1 MLSFRP
7 HKTKPTN
14 RHIYANG
21 LKSVAPVQ
29 YERSTGY
36 DSNRIIT
43 SRYTWWNFVPLN
55 LYEQFHQVP
64 NFIFFCITF
73 LFIFASGA
81 TSIFALV
88 VPLAVSMS
96 ITMIKDAVYDIF
108 RHIQDR
114 RVNNKRFKI
123 LMFDIAGKRAY
134 WSERRSSSLR
144 VGQIVRCIPN
154 QEVPCDIVLLCSSEP
169 NREARLTTAN
179 LDGEVSVKTHYALA
193 KTHSVYSIVAAEYP
207 QQLRFDDVKQFAYL
221 ITEIDYEAPNTD
233 LNKFEG
239 NLVMPSKESP
249 GSHLN
254 YPISAENILLR
265 GTKLISTNY
274 VLGLVVYTGD
284 DTKLSMNSKKCTRKY
299 SSREERLNLVLAL
312 FFLAAIILC
321 VLFTVA
327 STLWNSYHETF
338 PWFIVSSNP
347 TRFSTVR
354 MVFSFAFIINY
365 LLPISLIITT
375 EVQMVVNSYLI
386 TNDPQL
392 FDCERRIGASANSV
406 NTADELGQV
415 QFLFSDKTGTLT
427 QNDMLLRVCS
437 LLHNDSTFLV
447 EDANVYQLVR
457 NIQSVPDSTGQPRNP
472 AAGRLINM
480 AAESN
485 LQNVN
490 EMPQTLKTFLTT
502 MALCHTAQVKKEKTS
517 AGFTYQA
524 NSPDEKA
531 LVDAASKLGISLK
544 SVTPDPHYESA
555 RRLAFQINW
564 GQSHTD
570 VTTQEFIV
578 DATLEFDHTR
588 RRMTVMVRH
597 PDGTFHIHSK
607 GAESS
612 MLEPNLCSR
621 TSSEIRTKALERV
634 NEIALAGL
642 RTLVFA
648 TKQLSQDEY
657 QQLLDERRM
666 ALSRFGEARREALR
680 ASTERIE
687 SGLEL
692 LAVTGIE
699 DKLQIGVKECLENLR
714 AAGIQVWVLTGDKEE
729 TAITVS
735 QSAGHFP
742 ESMTIVRIT
751 GCTDFTSVA
760 ELVFKHL
767 QGLDARYE
775 QARLNQFGLV
785 IDGASLVHALHP
797 SLRAAFLDLCMNVTT
812 VLCCRMS
819 PMQKASMVELVHM
832 GFGEMQRPVTAAIG
846 DGGNDVS
853 MILQANVGIG
863 IYGKEG
869 KEAARAADYV
879 LPQFRFLQNLLLVH
893 GHWAYHRISHT
904 MLLFYFKCV
913 AFVTTSIL
921 LAFYSGFSANAWY
934 SSVVF
939 GLYNLTLTSLVYML
953 FGMFERHLT
962 YDQLLEN
969 PKLYR
974 TISRNANL
982 HFRRIILF
990 VLDGVWHGSVIFFS
1004 VYFFLAGGGY
1014 FGNAV
1019 FIDNKGA
1026 HGNHFDFT
1034 LCGGA
1039 AMVYVVVCVNLRVL
1053 LQSRDHNLPMFI
1065 GFLITLVPNV
1075 AFFMAIQFKVSPSS
1089 SDYLTYLKL
1098 TLSPAFWLSFPVI
1111 LITASLP
1118 VLIWRIKSDSWWQ
1131 SHMSAGKKRKKHAR
1145 TSILST
1151 VLNDPPKSDSD
1162 PPNHINKEANRAG
1175 QNEHVA
1181 SDITTISEDTYK
1193 IMGNIA
1199 FKPTNRVAL
1208 NASGGKLQLIGCL
1221 QNLKVYRKNFR
1232 KIIRDVLHQDASC
1245 FISQVCWYRNMI
1257 YGHYSLLRR
1266 SLKTL
1271 RQHKTGFLLLG
1282 TLRMSDE
1289 PQEVQD
1295 RT

>member
-1 MLSFRP
+1 MPCFWR
-7 HKTKPTN
+7 HETKQTS

-21 LKSVAPVQ
+21 LKSIAPIKYQ
-29 YERSTGY
+29 PSTAY
-36 DSNRIIT
+36 PSNRIIT

-64 NFIFFCITF
+64 NFLFFCIAF

-81 TSIFALV
+81 TSIFALI

-114 RVNNKRFKI
+114 KANNKLFKV
-123 LMFDIAGKRAY
+123 LMFDIAGKRVY
-134 WSERRSSSLR
+134 WSEKRSSSLR

-154 QEVPCDIVLLCSSEP
+154 QEVPCDIIVLCSSEP

-179 LDGEVSVKTHYALA
+179 LDGEVSVKTHYAVA
-193 KTHSVYSIVAAEYP
+193 KTHPVYSIVAAEYP
-207 QQLRFDDVKQFAYL
+207 QQLRFDDTKQFEYL
-221 ITEIDYEAPNTD
+221 ITEVDYEAPNTD
-233 LNKFEG
+233 FTKFEG
-239 NLVMPSKESP
+239 NLVIPSQESP
-249 GSHLN
+249 GSQVN
-254 YPISAENILLR
+254 YPISAENVLLR
-265 GTKLISTNY
+265 GTKLISTDF

-284 DTKLSMNSKKCTRKY
+284 DTRLSMNSKKSTRKY

-312 FFLAAIILC
+312 FFLVAISLC
-321 VLFTVA
+321 ILFTVA
-327 STLWNSYHETF
+327 STLWNRYHETF
-338 PWFIVSSNP
+338 PWFVVFSSM
-347 TRFSTVR
+347 TRFSTVK

-365 LLPISLIITT
+365 LLPISLIITI
-375 EVQMVVNSYLI
+375 ELQMVVNSYLI
-386 TNDPQL
+386 TNDPQM
-392 FDCERRIGASANSV
+392 FDCERAVGASANSV

-415 QFLFSDKTGTLT
+415 EFLFSDKTGTLT
-427 QNDMLLRVCS
+427 QNDMLLRVCT
-437 LLHNDSTFLV
+437 LLHNDSTFLL
-447 EDANVYQLVR
+447 EDAKVYQLVR
-457 NIQSVPDSTGQPRNP
+457 NIQSMPESTGQSGNP
-472 AAGRLINM
+472 ARLLTTITG
-480 AAESN
+480 ESN
-485 LQNVN
+485 VQNVN
-490 EMPQTLKTFLTT
+490 EMPQNLKRFLTI
-502 MALCHTAQVKKEKTS
+502 MALCHTAQVKQDENS
-517 AGFTYQA
+517 SGLIYQA

-531 LVDAASKLGISLK
+531 LVDAASKLGIVLK
-544 SVTPDPHYESA
+544 SVSPDPHYESA
-555 RRLAFQINW
+555 RRLTFQINW
-564 GQSHTD
+564 GQSHAD
-570 VTTQEFIV
+570 VTTQEFTV
-578 DATLEFDHTR
+578 DATLEFDYTR

-597 PDGTFHIHSK
+597 PDGTFHIHTK

-634 NEIALAGL
+634 NEIASAGL

-666 ALSRFGEARREALR
+666 ALSRLGEARREALR

-714 AAGIQVWVLTGDKEE
+714 AAGIQIWVLTGDKEE

-742 ESMTIVRIT
+742 ESMTILRIT

-775 QARLNQFGLV
+775 QARLNQCWPKSKSKVSAGMRWLSPTLDEIDEVVCTAAQFAIAPDPHKKKSDFVNIKSVRRKLKRFREKITQYSSETDVRSPTYRVPGRRGRKKPGASGESVGLV
-785 IDGASLVHALHP
+785 VDGASLVHALHP
-797 SLRAAFLDLCMNVTT
+797 SLRTAFLDLCMNVTT

-819 PMQKASMVELVHM
+819 PMQKASMVELVHL
-832 GFGEMQRPVTAAIG
+832 GLKDANRPVTAAIG

-869 KEAARAADYV
+869 REAARAADYV

-893 GHWAYHRISHT
+893 GHWAYYRISHT

-913 AFVTTSIL
+913 ALVTTNVL
-921 LAFYSGFSANAWY
+921 LSFYSGFSANAWF
-934 SSVVF
+934 SSIIF
-939 GLYNLTLTSLVYML
+939 GLYNLTLTSLVYIL

-962 YDQLLEN
+962 YDQLMEN

-982 HFRRIILF
+982 RFWRIILY
-990 VLDGVWHGSVIFFS
+990 VLDGVWQGSVIFFG

-1019 FIDNKGA
+1019 FIDKTGT

-1039 AMVYVVVCVNLRVL
+1039 CMVYLAVCVNLRVL
-1053 LQSRDHNLPMFI
+1053 LQLRDHNLPIFI
-1065 GFLITLVPNV
+1065 GLLITLVLNV
-1075 AFFMAIQFKVSPSS
+1075 AFFMAIQVSSSS

-1098 TLSPAFWLSFPVI
+1098 ALSPAFWLSFPVI
-1111 LITASLP
+1111 LITANLP
-1118 VLIWRIKSDSWWQ
+1118 VLIWRAKSDSWWQ
-1131 SHMSAGKKRKKHAR
+1131 SHMSAGKKRTKR
-1145 TSILST
+1145 VRNSILST
-1151 VLNDPPKSDSD
+1151 VLNESPKSDPD
-1162 PPNHINKEANRAG
+1162 PPNHLNKEGHRAAK
-1175 QNEHVA
+1175 NE
-1181 SDITTISEDTYK
+1181 
-1193 IMGNIA
+1193 
-1199 FKPTNRVAL
+1199 
-1208 NASGGKLQLIGCL
+1208 
-1221 QNLKVYRKNFR
+1221 
-1232 KIIRDVLHQDASC
+1232 
-1245 FISQVCWYRNMI
+1245 
-1257 YGHYSLLRR
+1257 
-1266 SLKTL
+1266 
-1271 RQHKTGFLLLG
+1271 
-1282 TLRMSDE
+1282 
-1289 PQEVQD
+1289 
-1295 RT
+1295 

>member
-1 MLSFRP
+1 
-7 HKTKPTN
+7 
-14 RHIYANG
+14 
-21 LKSVAPVQ
+21 
-29 YERSTGY
+29 
-36 DSNRIIT
+36 
-43 SRYTWWNFVPLN
+43 
-55 LYEQFHQVP
+55 
-64 NFIFFCITF
+64 
-73 LFIFASGA
+73 
-81 TSIFALV
+81 
-88 VPLAVSMS
+88 
-96 ITMIKDAVYDIF
+96 
-108 RHIQDR
+108 
-114 RVNNKRFKI
+114 
-123 LMFDIAGKRAY
+123 
-134 WSERRSSSLR
+134 
-144 VGQIVRCIPN
+144 
-154 QEVPCDIVLLCSSEP
+154 
-169 NREARLTTAN
+169 
-179 LDGEVSVKTHYALA
+179 
-193 KTHSVYSIVAAEYP
+193 
-207 QQLRFDDVKQFAYL
+207 
-221 ITEIDYEAPNTD
+221 
-233 LNKFEG
+233 
-239 NLVMPSKESP
+239 
-249 GSHLN
+249 
-254 YPISAENILLR
+254 
-265 GTKLISTNY
+265 
-274 VLGLVVYTGD
+274 
-284 DTKLSMNSKKCTRKY
+284 
-299 SSREERLNLVLAL
+299 
-312 FFLAAIILC
+312 
-321 VLFTVA
+321 
-327 STLWNSYHETF
+327 
-338 PWFIVSSNP
+338 
-347 TRFSTVR
+347 
-354 MVFSFAFIINY
+354 
-365 LLPISLIITT
+365 
-375 EVQMVVNSYLI
+375 
-386 TNDPQL
+386 
-392 FDCERRIGASANSV
+392 
-406 NTADELGQV
+406 
-415 QFLFSDKTGTLT
+415 
-427 QNDMLLRVCS
+427 
-437 LLHNDSTFLV
+437 
-447 EDANVYQLVR
+447 
-457 NIQSVPDSTGQPRNP
+457 
-472 AAGRLINM
+472 
-480 AAESN
+480 
-485 LQNVN
+485 
-490 EMPQTLKTFLTT
+490 
-502 MALCHTAQVKKEKTS
+502 
-517 AGFTYQA
+517 A

-775 QARLNQFGLV
+775 QARLNQCRPRSKPEVSAGTRCLSPTLDEIDEVVCAAAQLAVAPDPEKNKKKTKSELVNVRRKIKKFREKISQYGSETNMPYRVPGRRGRAKPGASEESVGLV

-1175 QNEHVA
+1175 QNEHPSFQLVRL
-1181 SDITTISEDTYK
+1181 SS
-1193 IMGNIA
+1193 
-1199 FKPTNRVAL
+1199 TNA
-1208 NASGGKLQLIGCL
+1208 
-1221 QNLKVYRKNFR
+1221 
-1232 KIIRDVLHQDASC
+1232 
-1245 FISQVCWYRNMI
+1245 
-1257 YGHYSLLRR
+1257 
-1266 SLKTL
+1266 T
-1271 RQHKTGFLLLG
+1271 
-1282 TLRMSDE
+1282 
-1289 PQEVQD
+1289 
-1295 RT
+1295 